1 MLFIKTQIA
10 RLLLTSLMMCLLLG
24 AVVARAGVSVLTYH
38 NNNERTGQNTNE
50 TILTPANVAS
60 GNFGQIFN
68 VPVDGYVYAQPL
80 VVTNVTIP
88 GKGVHDVVYVA
99 TEHDSVYA
107 LDANSNTAPLWQVS
121 FINPAAGISSVSSTF
136 LACDDLVPEIGITGT
151 PVIDPASGTIYVV
164 AKTMEISNGATTTF
178 FRLHALDLTSG
189 VEKFGGPVIIQASV
203 PGTGSGTD
211 GAGNVPFLPRFQIQ
225 RAGLLLNHGIVY
237 LGFASD
243 CDYTPAHG
251 WLFGYGAQSLMLSN
265 VFNTTPNDELGGIW
279 AGGGGPACD
288 TNGNIYCETGNGA
301 FDAQTNND
309 FGDSFLKLSPTNG
322 LGVADYFAPS
332 DQYYLNTADTVLG
345 ASGPVRLPDEVG
357 YGGANRHLLIGAGKE
372 GTMYLLNRD
381 NMGHYNPTN
390 DSQIVQELPFANGPD
405 FGMPAYFNHQI
416 YYCGFDDYL
425 KDYSIANAQI
435 NTNPVSESL
444 TYFAFPG
451 STPSVS
457 ANGTTNAIVWALQN
471 DNYYD
476 NGPALLH
483 AYDAT
488 QLTNELY
495 NSGGAGTR
503 DLPGGAVK
511 FAVPTVANGKVYV
524 GAEYALGVFGL
535 GTFLDAPV
543 ISPAGAN
550 FGNSISI
557 TITDDIPGTVIH
569 YTLDGTPPNSAS
581 PTYTGPFTLAYSAS
595 VNARATKP
603 GAIDSAVASASFYSS
618 NFTGSG
624 TGLTGNY
631 YSGQSTTFTNPPT
644 LVRTDATVN
653 FDWGSSAPDP
663 SISPGNFSVS
673 WTGALQPQFN
683 ETYTFY
689 ATTEDGVSLWV
700 NGQLIINALSYEPS
714 TVWTATIALP
724 AGALVPITMEYYDND
739 GNASASLAWSSPST
753 PESIIPQS
761 QLYPVYAPA
770 VAQVNWPA
778 PTNVVY
784 GTALGTNQ
792 NDANSALPGVY
803 VYSPT
808 NGTVLP
814 AGTNTLT
821 VTFTPSS
828 TNYAGTNLSVS
839 LVVTTAPLTVTVSNT
854 SKTYGQTN
862 PILGGTL
869 SGLVN
874 GDNIT
879 ATYVTVATTGSPAD
893 SYAIN
898 PVLVDPNGRLGN
910 YSVTTNSGTLTVN
923 QALLVVAGNNT
934 NRIYGA
940 VNPAFTYLLAGFVN
954 GDMAGVLSGSPMLTT
969 AAATNSP
976 VGSYPIVVTNGT
988 LSATNYTLSFT
999 NGALVVATAPL
1010 TVTVSNASKSYGQ
1023 TNPVLGGTL
1032 SGLVNGDNITGT
1044 YVTAAATGSPAGGYA
1059 INPVLV
1065 DPNGRLGN
1073 YSVTTN
1079 SGTLTVNQALLVV
1092 AANNTNRVYG
1102 AVNPVFTYLVAGFV
1116 NGDTA
1121 GVLSGSPVLTTAA
1134 ATNSPVGSYP
1144 VVVTIGTLS
1153 ATNYS
1158 LNFTNG
1164 ALIIATAPLTVTASN
1179 AIIVYGQTNPV
1190 LGGTLSGLVNGDNIT
1205 ATYVTAATTGSPAGS
1220 YAINPVLI
1228 DPNGRL
1234 GNYSVTTN
1242 SGTLTVNQALLV
1254 VAANNTNR
1262 VYGATNPVFTY
1273 TVGGFVNGDTA
1284 AILSGS
1290 PVLTTAAVSNSPVG
1304 NYPIVLTS
1312 GTLSATNYS
1321 LSFTNGVLTVNLAA
1335 PAISPAGGTF
1345 TNFVSVTVS
1354 DASPGAVIYYTLDG
1368 TTPTSG
1374 STIYTG
1380 PFTLNN
1386 SATVNAWAYEAEAG
1400 GSAVASVVFYSSNFL
1415 GYGSGLTGTYY
1426 SGQLMTF
1433 SNPPT
1438 LVRTDATVNFNWG
1451 GGSPD
1456 PSISPDL
1463 FTVMWTGAIQ
1473 PQFNEAYTFYT
1484 TASDGVRVWVNG
1496 HLVIDDWVD
1505 QLATVWNGSITLAA
1519 GQMVPITMEYFQNYD
1534 GGLAEL
1540 AWSSPSTSLSIIPQ
1554 SQLYPNYP
1562 AEIYSEAK
1570 SPTNGGFQLQM
1581 AGLTGKGYVLQGSSN
1596 LLSWISLQTNAPAPN
1611 PQFALPTNLFNFID
1625 LGATNVPIR
1634 FYRMLQQP

>member
-1 MLFIKTQIA
+1 
-10 RLLLTSLMMCLLLG
+10 
-24 AVVARAGVSVLTYH
+24 
-38 NNNERTGQNTNE
+38 
-50 TILTPANVAS
+50 
-60 GNFGQIFN
+60 
-68 VPVDGYVYAQPL
+68 
-80 VVTNVTIP
+80 
-88 GKGVHDVVYVA
+88 
-99 TEHDSVYA
+99 
-107 LDANSNTAPLWQVS
+107 
-121 FINPAAGISSVSSTF
+121 
-136 LACDDLVPEIGITGT
+136 
-151 PVIDPASGTIYVV
+151 
-164 AKTMEISNGATTTF
+164 
-178 FRLHALDLTSG
+178 
-189 VEKFGGPVIIQASV
+189 
-203 PGTGSGTD
+203 
-211 GAGNVPFLPRFQIQ
+211 
-225 RAGLLLNHGIVY
+225 
-237 LGFASD
+237 
-243 CDYTPAHG
+243 
-251 WLFGYGAQSLMLSN
+251 MLSN

-332 DQYYLNTADTVLG
+332 DQYYLNTNDTDLG
-345 ASGPVRLPDEVG
+345 ASGPVLLPDEVG

-976 VGSYPIVVTNGT
+976 VGSYPIVLTNGT

-1065 DPNGRLGN
+1065 
-1073 YSVTTN
+1073 
-1079 SGTLTVNQALLVV
+1079 
-1092 AANNTNRVYG
+1092 
-1102 AVNPVFTYLVAGFV
+1102 
-1116 NGDTA
+1116 
-1121 GVLSGSPVLTTAA
+1121 
-1134 ATNSPVGSYP
+1134 
-1144 VVVTIGTLS
+1144 
-1153 ATNYS
+1153 
-1158 LNFTNG
+1158 
-1164 ALIIATAPLTVTASN
+1164 
-1179 AIIVYGQTNPV
+1179 
-1190 LGGTLSGLVNGDNIT
+1190 
-1205 ATYVTAATTGSPAGS
+1205 
-1220 YAINPVLI
+1220 